1 MNRFK
6 ADFFGLIRNKAVC
19 VSVNGVL
26 FHYKPLGTSLKGVN
40 MRKSLILI
48 LILLA
53 GPALAPAVRA
63 AGTESPPSPPRPSNP
78 DYDAGKKALQSNDY
92 AAAIA
97 SFTRAAASEPDNAN
111 VQNELGFSYRKSG
124 DLDNAFKHYNEA
136 LRLDPKHKGAHEY
149 IGEAYLMVNNLP
161 KAEEH
166 LAQLDKVCFFS
177 CGEYK
182 ELKAAIESYKQ
193 QHAQR

>member
-1 MNRFK
+1 
-6 ADFFGLIRNKAVC
+6 
-19 VSVNGVL
+19 
-26 FHYKPLGTSLKGVN
+26 
-40 MRKSLILI
+40 MRKSLILA
-48 LILLA
+48 LVLLA
-53 GPALAPAVRA
+53 GPALAPVALA
-63 AGTESPPSPPRPSNP
+63 AGTESSPTPPRPSNP
-78 DYDAGKKALQSNDY
+78 DYDAGKKALDVKNY
-92 AAAIA
+92 AAAIEA
-97 SFTRAAASEPDNAN
+97 FTRAAASEPDNAN

-124 DLDNAFKHYNEA
+124 DLDMAFKHYNEA

-166 LAQLDKVCFFS
+166 LAQLDKICFFP

-182 ELKAAIESYKQ
+182 ELKDAIQSYKE